1 MQPHKPPDRLKHH
14 GPESDYAKSHERLKD
29 LLGRLEAAPD
39 PQAAAP
45 IVSELRTELAIHFAE
60 EEVHDG
66 VFTWLAAM
74 DSSLGPLLRELEA
87 EHARLLPQ
95 MDDLT
100 KAASPA
106 DFAAAVQAFAEQL
119 REHER
124 REHEALARAL
134 GEGG

>member
-14 GPESDYAKSHERLKD
+14 GPGSDYARSHERLKV
-29 LLGRLEAAPD
+29 LLDRLEQAPD
-39 PQAAAP
+39 PDAAAP
-45 IVSELRTELAIHFAE
+45 LVSELRTELAIHFAE

-95 MDDLT
+95 MDELART
-100 KAASPA
+100 PAPAS
-106 DFAAAVQAFAEQL
+106 FAAAVHAFAEQL